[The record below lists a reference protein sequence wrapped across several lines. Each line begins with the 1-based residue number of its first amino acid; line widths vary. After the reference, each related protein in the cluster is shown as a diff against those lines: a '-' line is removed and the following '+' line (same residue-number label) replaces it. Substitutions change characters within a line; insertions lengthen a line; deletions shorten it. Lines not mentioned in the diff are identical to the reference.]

1 MCKRYAVH
9 QIRKS
14 CQFSI
19 QKHDKQIIMAV
30 FIDQNGIKKGKYD
43 RNQLFW
49 RIWLMIMSAWL
60 REFSINHL
68 LVFRPPQITPA
79 R

>member
-1 MCKRYAVH
+1 MIFAIFKILDNHNGKRYAVH

-30 FIDQNGIKKGKYD
+30 FIDQNGIKRG
-43 RNQLFW
+43 N
-49 RIWLMIMSAWL
+49 MIAISFFG
-60 REFSINHL
+60 EYG
-68 LVFRPPQITPA
+68 
-79 R
+79 

>member
-30 FIDQNGIKKGKYD
+30 FIDQNGIQRG
-43 RNQLFW
+43 N
-49 RIWLMIMSAWL
+49 MIAISFFG
-60 REFSINHL
+60 EYG
-68 LVFRPPQITPA
+68 
-79 R
+79 